1 MIGIG
6 FIVSTWVG
14 YGSAHVPETSSF
26 SWRFPLGFQCIPCL
40 IIIAGIMF
48 FPESPRYLVETDR
61 ADEALE
67 VLHRLHYNGRNEED
81 IQAQFHEIKTTIEA
95 EKAVTAP
102 GWLIMFKVKQW
113 RTRLLHAT
121 FMQVFTQMTGYA
133 IPIPP
138 PTHNPPANHPPAST
152 SSATTKPS
160 CTKTSA

>member
-14 YGSAHVPETSSF
+14 YGSSHVPDTSSF
-26 SWRFPLGFQCIPCL
+26 SWRFPLGFQCIPCM
-40 IIIAGIMF
+40 IIICGIMF

-61 ADEALE
+61 SEEALQ
-67 VLHRLHYNGRNEED
+67 VLRRLHYNGSNEDD

-95 EKAVTAP
+95 EKSVTAP

-121 FMQVFTQMTGYA
+121 FMQVFTQMTGYV
-133 IPIPP
+133 
-138 PTHNPPANHPPAST
+138 
-152 SSATTKPS
+152 PS
-160 CTKTSA
+160 RPLSLCSPLSKKRHI